1 MKYVILY
8 KNRSVVKLPISET
21 YDVTTHSSKPH
32 TVVFVTL
39 KGEFEAA
46 TSLRQIEGESES
58 AGKLKRCHRQYLV
71 NESKISGF
79 DYATRII
86 KFTDSRISYR
96 RSLLSTEL
104 QVLSRLI

>member
-39 KGEFEAA
+39 KGEFEAT

-58 AGKLKRCHRQYLV
+58 AGKLKGVIV
-71 NESKISGF
+71 NIWLMNQK
-79 DYATRII
+79 
-86 KFTDSRISYR
+86 
-96 RSLLSTEL
+96 SLD
-104 QVLSRLI
+104 LIMLRE

>member
-21 YDVTTHSSKPH
+21 YDVTTHSFKHH

-46 TSLRQIEGESES
+46 MLLRQIEGES
-58 AGKLKRCHRQYLV
+58 AGKLKRYHREYLV

-86 KFTDSRISYR
+86 KVTDSRISYR

>member
-8 KNRSVVKLPISET
+8 KSRSVVKLPISET

-46 TSLRQIEGESES
+46 TSPRQIEGES
-58 AGKLKRCHRQYLV
+58 AGKLKRCHREYLV
-71 NESKISGF
+71 SESKISGF

>member
-8 KNRSVVKLPISET
+8 KSRSVVKLPISET

-46 TSLRQIEGESES
+46 TSPRQIEGEG
-58 AGKLKRCHRQYLV
+58 AGKLKRCHREYLV
-71 NESKISGF
+71 SESKISGF